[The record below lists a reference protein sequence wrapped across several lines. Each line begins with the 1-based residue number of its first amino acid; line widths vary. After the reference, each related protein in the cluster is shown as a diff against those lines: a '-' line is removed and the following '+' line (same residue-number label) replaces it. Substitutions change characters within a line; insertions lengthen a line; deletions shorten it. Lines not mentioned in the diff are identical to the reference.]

1 MKKFVSKII
10 ALFSVLITCFC
21 SFSLA
26 GCTET
31 GASFSVKDTLID
43 GQGKSAKVIILAGQS
58 NASGTSYDEY
68 LKKNVS
74 AEKYAEY
81 ENGYD
86 NVYINYFVSGQNLSE
101 EFVKCSVRQGE
112 LGECFGPE
120 LGLAEKLHQTYP
132 NQQFFIIKYAWG
144 GTNLFEQWLSP
155 TSKGKTGQL
164 YLDFVGFV
172 KTSMKY
178 LISKNY
184 DVKIE
189 GMCWMQGESDSF
201 SVENAT
207 DYKDNL
213 TNFIKDVR
221 KEFNNY
227 ADNDGI
233 AFIDAHIAQNP
244 VFWVYC
250 DLVNASKNEVAKLS
264 AMNVVIDTNAHGLIC
279 TEEPEDMPDIPHYD
293 SLSEI
298 KLGHLFA
305 QEIMNFFD

>member
-10 ALFSVLITCFC
+10 ALFSVLITCFG

-86 NVYINYFVSGQNLSE
+86 NVYINHFVSGNNQSD
-101 EFVKCSVRQGE
+101 EFIKCGVRQGE

-132 NQQFFIIKYAWG
+132 DQQFFIIKYAWG

-201 SVENAT
+201 WTDIAT
-207 DYKDNL
+207 NYETNL
-213 TNFIKDVR
+213 SNFIKDIR
-221 KEFNNY
+221 QAFKRHTS
-227 ADNDGI
+227 ADGM
-233 AFIDAHIAQNP
+233 AFIDATIAANP
-244 VFWVYC
+244 IYWVYH
-250 DLVNASKNEVAKLS
+250 DLVNQSKV
-264 AMNVVIDTNAHGLIC
+264 NVEKMSPLNVLIDTNAEGLVC
-279 TEEPEDMPDIPHYD
+279 TGEPQPTPDVAHYD

-305 QEIMNFFD
+305 EKVANFF